1 MAFINQGGSKREAS
15 KIFGIGE
22 DTIYRWIR
30 RDNKG
35 ELAPKKRIKYP
46 QKVDCEVLL
55 RYVKENPDH
64 TLKEIS
70 QALQIGVKTAWKW
83 LKRLNITRKKKT
95 TFYHERDEH
104 ERLIFQEKLKKID
117 PKALLYLDEA
127 GVDNRLFRRHARAI
141 RGQKICVSVPGKKRE
156 RYSMIGGG

>member
-46 QKVDCEVLL
+46 QKVDCEALL

-83 LKRLNITRKKKT
+83 LKRLNITRKKRQHFITKEMNT
-95 TFYHERDEH
+95 SVSSF
-104 ERLIFQEKLKKID
+104 KK
-117 PKALLYLDEA
+117 
-127 GVDNRLFRRHARAI
+127 
-141 RGQKICVSVPGKKRE
+141 S
-156 RYSMIGGG
+156 